1 MSETTARYIVVRYM
15 PNVFKR
21 EFANI
26 GVLLASPTSGYFDFM
41 FLSDTT
47 RLSSFFKEFDKEVF
61 EWSVESFKSE
71 IERIKREV
79 WSTTKDERRA
89 LIEQISLPR
98 EAIITLSNVVVTK
111 ADDLDEELRRLY
123 EFYVA

>member
-15 PNVFKR
+15 PNVFKK

-26 GVLLASPTSGYFDFM
+26 GVLLASTTSGYFDFM

-89 LIEQISLPR
+89 LIEQISGPR